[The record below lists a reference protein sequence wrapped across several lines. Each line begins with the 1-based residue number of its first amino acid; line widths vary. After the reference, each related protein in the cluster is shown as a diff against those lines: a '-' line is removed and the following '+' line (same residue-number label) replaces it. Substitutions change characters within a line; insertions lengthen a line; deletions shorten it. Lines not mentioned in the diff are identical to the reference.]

1 MSLFGSTGDGGAAA
15 AQAAQQAQTTAD
27 EQDIDQQFAGFTPE
41 FYKQAGTDYTN
52 AVTPGM
58 MQDYQTTK
66 NNLTY
71 SLARGGILNS
81 GAAVQRNQSLQDQL
95 SQNES
100 QIANN
105 AQNQSNQ
112 LQANVDTQKN
122 TLYSQAE
129 AGATPSVI
137 NAQAQAA
144 NSQLRAPA
152 PIQPLGE
159 LFANWSQQYLAPMG
173 NNTGTSSGTPSVWN
187 QLANSGVG
195 TVSGGAGT
203 SYMVQ

>member
-1 MSLFGSTGDGGAAA
+1 MSLFGSSGDGGAAA

-27 EQDIDQQFAGFTPE
+27 DQDIDQQFAGFTPE

-129 AGATPSVI
+129 AGATPSAI

-152 PIQPLGE
+152 PIQPLGQ

-173 NNTGTSSGTPSVWN
+173 NNTGTSPGTPSVWN

-195 TVSGGAGT
+195 TVGGSTGN
-203 SYMVQ
+203 SYLVQ